1 MHAKHIAT
9 AARSVSERAGAAL
22 VIAQKVMA
30 ATTPAEAAALVS
42 ALTSAVEQLI
52 AGVDLNGDGR
62 ISWDQGEG
70 GLQQAEEH
78 VKLML
83 APPQ

>member
-1 MHAKHIAT
+1 
-9 AARSVSERAGAAL
+9 VS
-22 VIAQKVMA
+22 Q
-30 ATTPAEAAALVS
+30 
-42 ALTSAVEQLI
+42 LTSAVERLI

-62 ISWDQGEG
+62 ITVDQGEG
-70 GLQQAEEH
+70 GLQQADEH

>member
-1 MHAKHIAT
+1 
-9 AARSVSERAGAAL
+9 VVERAGAAL
-22 VIAQKVMA
+22 AIAQKIQA

-42 ALTSAVEQLI
+42 QLTSAVEQLI

-70 GLQQAEEH
+70 GLQQADEH

>member
-1 MHAKHIAT
+1 M
-9 AARSVSERAGAAL
+9 
-22 VIAQKVMA
+22 IAQKVMA
-30 ATTPAEAAALVS
+30 ATTAAEAAALVS
-42 ALTSAVEQLI
+42 ALTSAVEQLV
-52 AGVDLNGDGR
+52 AGVDVNGDGR